1 MAEVTVT
8 EMPKDHGDR
17 VFKISDEK
25 EVLGFLYIRN
35 NRYIWSG
42 DLFATKKI
50 SRKTAIN
57 HYRNDK
63 NVHQ

>member
-1 MAEVTVT
+1 MVQVT

-25 EVLGFLYIRN
+25 EILGILRITKNTYV
-35 NRYIWSG
+35 WSA

-57 HYRNDK
+57 HYINYDK
-63 NVHQ
+63 DNNQ